1 MSLDNRRLALNV
13 HRSSS
18 SPVPTVHIFLQRVV
32 RQANGMLAVTPV
44 CSSLPEIEGE
54 IEGLRI
60 ELEEVLRQAR
70 AAYGT
75 KRAPTAGARLSE
87 SP

>member
-13 HRSSS
+13 HRSSA
-18 SPVPTVHIFLQRVV
+18 SPAPTVHIFLQRVV
-32 RQANGMLAVTPV
+32 RQANGMLAVTPT

-54 IEGLRI
+54 IEDLRN
-60 ELEEVLRQAR
+60 ELEHVLQEAR

-75 KRAPTAGARLSE
+75 KRAPAVGRPS
-87 SP
+87 S

>member
-13 HRSSS
+13 HRSAS

-54 IEGLRI
+54 IEDLRN
-60 ELEEVLRQAR
+60 ELEEVLQQAR
-70 AAYGT
+70 VAYGT
-75 KRAPTAGARLSE
+75 KRASAVGRPS
-87 SP
+87 S

>member
-13 HRSSS
+13 HRSAS
-18 SPVPTVHIFLQRVV
+18 SPLPTVHIFLQRVV

-54 IEGLRI
+54 IEDLRS
-60 ELEEVLRQAR
+60 ELEDRSCDRPGRRTPRRSASAVR
-70 AAYGT
+70 A
-75 KRAPTAGARLSE
+75 
-87 SP
+87 

>member
-13 HRSSS
+13 HRSAS

-44 CSSLPEIEGE
+44 CSSLAEIEGE
-54 IEGLRI
+54 IEVLRV
-60 ELEEVLRQAR
+60 ELESILRQAR
-70 AAYGT
+70 QAFTPKVVPAL
-75 KRAPTAGARLSE
+75 GA
-87 SP
+87 